1 LKKSAKELEKYLE
14 KLVSEGVAVA
24 FSGGVDSSLVLKLA
38 CEAGKKLNKDV
49 YGVTFETKLHPV
61 SDLTISK
68 KVAKEMGAIHKIK
81 QINEFENGA
90 ILKNPVDRCY
100 QCKKLL
106 FSQLKEYGK
115 ELGCTHILDGTN
127 ADDLNTYRPGVR
139 ALKELGIISP
149 LAELGI
155 TKEEV
160 RAMAK
165 DLNISVSTRPST
177 PCMATRIPY
186 NTPLDFQLLSNI
198 EKAEGLIKDLGF
210 EIVRVRVHGDIVRI
224 EVPKEDLFRLMEVND
239 KIISFMKKL
248 GFLYITLDLEG
259 FRSGSM
265 DINLWA

>member
-1 LKKSAKELEKYLE
+1 
-14 KLVSEGVAVA
+14 
-24 FSGGVDSSLVLKLA
+24 
-38 CEAGKKLNKDV
+38 
-49 YGVTFETKLHPV
+49 
-61 SDLTISK
+61 
-68 KVAKEMGAIHKIK
+68 MGAIHKIK

-210 EIVRVRVHGDIVRI
+210 EIVG
-224 EVPKEDLFRLMEVND
+224 
-239 KIISFMKKL
+239 
-248 GFLYITLDLEG
+248 
-259 FRSGSM
+259 
-265 DINLWA
+265 